1 MDARLRDNTHRN
13 ALVSAMD
20 WLLLFFTGGVM
31 AEPSRI
37 KEIPENEM
45 TAEQKKV
52 FADLVAG
59 RGKMLT
65 PYKIWIHSPRLAAAL
80 ETIGTF
86 LNKKG
91 SLNEREVEL
100 IICIIANHWKGEYV
114 WTAHVRR
121 CLELGIPQSVFDAIS
136 AGATPVFE
144 RERERAI
151 FDLAAISMAPGGGSD
166 EVYGRAETLLGRNGI
181 AEVVG
186 LLGYYS
192 SVSMGM
198 KLHRVPVRAPASA

>member
-1 MDARLRDNTHRN
+1 
-13 ALVSAMD
+13 
-20 WLLLFFTGGVM
+20 M

-52 FADLVAG
+52 FTDLVAG

-65 PYKIWIHSPRLAAAL
+65 PYKIWIHSPKLAAAL

-114 WTAHVRR
+114 WAAHMKMCRD
-121 CLELGIPQSVFDAIS
+121 LGFPQSVFDAIR
-136 AGATPVFE
+136 AGQTPQFDK
-144 RERERAI
+144 ERERAVY
-151 FDLAAISMAPGGGSD
+151 DLARISMEPGGGSD
-166 EVYGRAETLLGRNGI
+166 EVFSHAEKLLGRNGI
-181 AEVVG
+181 AEVVA
-186 LLGYYS
+186 LLGYYT
-192 SVSMGM
+192 SVAMGM
-198 KLHRVPVRAPASA
+198 KLHRVPAPAPA